1 MDATIACGGW
11 EGRQVEGGKAGQS
24 RWRLDIEFPIE
35 GELPPVL
42 GSLTPAFIKL
52 TLCQS
57 NGEKLD
63 QANIRQG

>member
-1 MDATIACGGW
+1 MQLLHVEAGKLGRW
-11 EGRQVEGGKAGQS
+11 KEGRQEGR

-35 GELPPVL
+35 GALPPVL